1 MSLTDIIDEDKMKK
15 MTPSQK
21 AKFEKK
27 KLNAAK
33 QEKIRAEA
41 AARKAE
47 KQKLKEE
54 KRVEYLARQEVVVRE
69 SIAKLKREVSLEFDL
84 KSIMPALE
92 EQMKKHGE
100 VERFHKSPIGA
111 RVRYVAENSVA
122 SALKAKKIYVKLP
135 VPVFPAEI
143 KHHAVYFN
151 APEDMGEIDDEILSQ
166 IGSAMEAYGK
176 VVNCK
181 KKGRSVVIF
190 FAEKAVRDGL
200 LPPEGTS
207 EVTVEIGDHAVALH
221 PGMPPNIR
229 KRRKMAKLA
238 KIEEKKATEA
248 ARAAGQPPPPKMI
261 KSE

>member
-1 MSLTDIIDEDKMKK
+1 MSLTDIIDEEKLKK

-27 KLNAAK
+27 KLNVAK
-33 QEKIRAEA
+33 QAKLQAEA

-47 KQKLKEE
+47 KQRLKEE

-69 SIAKLKREVSLEFDL
+69 SIQKLKREVSLEFDL
-84 KSIMPALE
+84 KSIMPTLE
-92 EQMKKHGE
+92 NQMKKYGTID
-100 VERFHKSPIGA
+100 RFHKSPIGA
-111 RVRYVAENSVA
+111 RVRYATESSVKK
-122 SALKAKKIYVKLP
+122 ALKATKIFVKLP

-151 APEDMGEIDDEILSQ
+151 APEDMGDIDDEILKQ

-176 VVNCK
+176 VVSCK

-190 FAEKAVRDGL
+190 FDEKAIRDGL

-229 KRRKMAKLA
+229 KRRKLAKLA
-238 KIEEKKATEA
+238 KIEEKKANIA
-248 ARAAGQPPPPKMI
+248 ARAAGQPPPPKMM

>member
-1 MSLTDIIDEDKMKK
+1 MGDKMKK

-54 KRVEYLARQEVVVRE
+54 KRVEY
-69 SIAKLKREVSLEFDL
+69 IAKLKREVSLEFDL

-111 RVRYVAENSVA
+111 RVRYVAEKSVA
-122 SALKAKKIYVKLP
+122 SALKAKKNICKIP

-181 KKGRSVVIF
+181 KKGQECRNF
-190 FAEKAVRDGL
+190 L
-200 LPPEGTS
+200 C
-207 EVTVEIGDHAVALH
+207 
-221 PGMPPNIR
+221 
-229 KRRKMAKLA
+229 
-238 KIEEKKATEA
+238 
-248 ARAAGQPPPPKMI
+248 
-261 KSE
+261 